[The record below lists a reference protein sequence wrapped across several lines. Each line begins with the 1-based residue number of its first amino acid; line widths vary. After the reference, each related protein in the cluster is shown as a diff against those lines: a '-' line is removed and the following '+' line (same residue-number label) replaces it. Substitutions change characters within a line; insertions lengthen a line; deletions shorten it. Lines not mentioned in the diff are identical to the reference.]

1 MDLRNH
7 LRSLLG
13 EDSHLD
19 DSLTLTLGGKLLKDP
34 SARLCDCD
42 IRPYSLLSYDSA
54 YLNGGM
60 SNRVQDE

>member
-1 MDLRNH
+1 MDLRKH

-13 EDSHLD
+13 KDSQPD

-34 SARLCDCD
+34 QARLCDGNF
-42 IRPYSLLSYDSA
+42 RPYSLLSYESA
-54 YLNGGM
+54 YLHGGM